1 MTFPSHDLRTAL
13 LARAALAAG
22 LALVAGL
29 IIAAP
34 LRADEATVISVVI
47 ENHRF
52 TPSEIHVPAK
62 KPAVLEIENRD
73 ATAEE
78 FDSSALK
85 VEKVIAGHAKGSVR
99 LRPLD
104 PGRYRF
110 TGEYHEDTAKGVVI
124 AE

>member
-1 MTFPSHDLRTAL
+1 MALPDHDRRSTQGPR
-13 LARAALAAG
+13 LAFAAG

-29 IIAAP
+29 VIAAP
-34 LRADEATVISVVI
+34 LRADDATVISVVI

-73 ATAEE
+73 ATPEE

-85 VEKVIAGHAKGSVR
+85 VEKVIAGHDKGSVR

-110 TGEYHEDTAKGVVI
+110 MGEYHEDTAKGVVI

>member
-1 MTFPSHDLRTAL
+1 MVTERHDPRSAPLAAAL
-13 LARAALAAG
+13 LAAG
-22 LALVAGL
+22 LALAAGL
-29 IIAAP
+29 VLAAP
-34 LRADEATVISVVI
+34 ARADETTVINVVI

-52 TPSEIHVPAK
+52 APSEIHVPAR
-62 KPAVLEIENRD
+62 KPAVLEIENKD
-73 ATAEE
+73 ATVEE

-85 VEKVIAGHAKGSVR
+85 VEKVIAGHSKGSVH

-110 TGEYHEDTAKGVVI
+110 EGEYHESTAKGVVI